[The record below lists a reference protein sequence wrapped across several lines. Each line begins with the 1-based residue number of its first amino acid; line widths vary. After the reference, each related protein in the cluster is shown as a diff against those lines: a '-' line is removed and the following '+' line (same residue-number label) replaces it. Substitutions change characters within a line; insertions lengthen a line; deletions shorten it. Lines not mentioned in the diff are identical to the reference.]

1 MNQEKIGA
9 FIREI
14 RKSNHLTQEEFA
26 RKYGVTYQAVSNW
39 EHGKNLPD
47 ISLLK
52 EISKDFNVS
61 IDELLEGTKKET
73 LSLPKRRTIP
83 PYLYLGIIILL
94 VVLIILLI
102 FLNRDNNF
110 EFKTISS
117 NCDNFTISGS
127 LSYNQSKTA
136 IYINNV
142 NYCGGNDNTLYQNIE
157 CILYESNNNVE
168 TQISKS
174 SYEENTPIKL
184 ETFLQSVSFAV
195 DDYARSCHSLSS
207 DNLYLQINATD
218 SSNKTTTYKIPLSL
232 ADTCENK

>member
-1 MNQEKIGA
+1 MNQEKIGV

-26 RKYGVTYQAVSNW
+26 KKYGVTYQAVSNW

-52 EISKDFNVS
+52 DISKDFNVS

-73 LSLPKRRTIP
+73 LSPPKRRTIP
-83 PYLYLGIIILL
+83 PYLYLGIIIFL

-102 FLNRDNNF
+102 FLNKDNNF

-127 LSYNQSKTA
+127 LSYNQNKTA

-142 NYCGGNDNTLYQNIE
+142 NYCGGNDNTLYSNIE

-174 SYEENTPIKL
+174 SYHENTPLKL

-195 DDYARSCHSLSS
+195 DDYSRSCHNLSS

-218 SSNKTTTYKIPLSL
+218 SSNKITTYKIPLSL